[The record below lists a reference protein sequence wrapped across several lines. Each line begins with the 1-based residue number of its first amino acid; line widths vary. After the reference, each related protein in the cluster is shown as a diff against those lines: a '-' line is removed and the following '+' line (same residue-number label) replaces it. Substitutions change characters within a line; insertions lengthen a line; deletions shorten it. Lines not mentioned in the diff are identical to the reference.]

1 MIFKNTLKNI
11 RKKEKIPPFCPAQN
25 FATHTMAICSNNE
38 RIMGMVIV
46 PFAINVM
53 GFLLEAGQQVFF
65 WTKPTTEP
73 NLSLTNLQLAFS
85 F

>member
-1 MIFKNTLKNI
+1 MIFKNTYKNI
-11 RKKEKIPPFCPAQN
+11 HKKKFPPFSPTQN
-25 FATHTMAICSNNE
+25 FPAHTMAICSNNE
-38 RIMGMVIV
+38 SIMDMVIV

-65 WTKPTTEP
+65 WTKPTTKP
-73 NLSLTNLQLAFS
+73 NLSPTNLQLAFS